1 VLTDADIIDLTQPL
15 GPATPPWPGGVAVT
29 ATVTGSHD
37 PDGYYARRVALDE
50 HIGTHFDAP
59 AHFAPGGATVESIPA
74 GRLVRPAVVV
84 DVADACDG
92 DDDHA
97 VTVAELEAHEA
108 VHGPIPA
115 GCAVLV
121 RTGWDR
127 HRGDPARYVTAL
139 RFPGLHV
146 DAARLLVDRGVVGIG
161 IDTLS
166 VDRGCDAACPA
177 HHVTL
182 PAGLWQLEGLVG
194 LDRLPATGAWVVV
207 GVPPIVQASG
217 FAARV
222 IAIVPR

>member
-1 VLTDADIIDLTQPL
+1 VLTDADIIDLSQPL
-15 GPATPPWPGGVAVT
+15 GPATPPWPGGVAV
-29 ATVTGSHD
+29 AAKVTGTHD

-59 AHFAPGGATVESIPA
+59 AHFAPGGATVEAIPA
-74 GRLVRPAVVV
+74 ADLVRPAVVV
-84 DVADACDG
+84 DASAACAL

-97 VTVAELEAHEA
+97 ITAAEFEAHETA
-108 VHGPIPA
+108 HGRIPA

-121 RTGWDR
+121 RTGWDA
-127 HRGDPARYVTAL
+127 HRSDPGRYVTNL

-166 VDRGCDAACPA
+166 VDRGSDAACPA

-194 LDRLPATGAWVVV
+194 LERLPATGSWVVV
-207 GVPPIVQASG
+207 GVPPLVSASG
-217 FAARV
+217 FVARV